1 MSQLTN
7 IINFDIE
14 NPQELTN
21 DSVIMNKTHLER
33 YNAKQGQIGNCWFL
47 QCQFTN
53 INLRSLSKRN
63 RFKIYLSQTDE
74 QNWCRCC

>member
-33 YNAKQGQIGNCWFL
+33 YNATRVKN
-47 QCQFTN
+47 N
-53 INLRSLSKRN
+53 AN
-63 RFKIYLSQTDE
+63 
-74 QNWCRCC
+74 